1 MNGVVIPCFAQLTE
15 NERQILHDRVSK
27 ISKNVT
33 QSNIVL
39 LPDIRGHTPVRLSG
53 TGCFTMSMNNTFPTE
68 LITKYGLAGPR
79 YTSYPTALQFHE
91 GFDAA
96 AYRRHVQ
103 SSNDDLIPRPL
114 SLYVHLP
121 FCKELCYYCACNKKV
136 TRNKQLAEVYL
147 EHLEKEIEM
156 QGDLIDPDRQV
167 IQLHFGG
174 GTPTYYDDIQLK
186 NIVDHLSRNFLL
198 SRSSS
203 REFSIEIDPRTVNE
217 ERIAYLADIGFNR
230 VSMGIQDFD
239 PAVQKAVNRIQDE
252 DKTLKLIDASRKF
265 GFNSVSVDLIYG
277 LPLQTAK
284 SFERTI
290 DSVLTARPDR
300 LSVYNYAH
308 LPHLFRAQRMIKSEE
323 VPAPE
328 VRLQLLASTVT
339 KLVDAGYVY
348 IGMDHF
354 ALPDDELAL
363 AMGDGT
369 LQRNFQGY
377 STCRE
382 TDLIG
387 MGVSAIGKVGNS
399 FVQNRKDIRDWQAAI
414 DDGRLPVWR
423 GLGLS
428 GEDKLRREVISSI
441 MCQGNVQFGEFERKY
456 HIDFSDHFALE
467 LDSLK
472 PLRDDGLIE
481 LSEQSI
487 EVTPTGL
494 LLLRVI
500 AMKFDEYLIN
510 DLQGKSY
517 SKVI

>member
-1 MNGVVIPCFAQLTE
+1 MGIT
-15 NERQILHDRVSK
+15 
-27 ISKNVT
+27 T
-33 QSNIVL
+33 
-39 LPDIRGHTPVRLSG
+39 
-53 TGCFTMSMNNTFPTE
+53 TFPAE

-91 GFDAA
+91 GFDAE

-103 SSNDDLIPRPL
+103 NSNDDLIPRPL

-136 TRNKQLAEVYL
+136 TRNTQLAEVYL
-147 EHLEKEIEM
+147 EHLDKEIEM
-156 QGDLIDPDRQV
+156 QGSLFDRDRQV

-186 NIVDHLSRNFLL
+186 HIIETLSRNFLL

-217 ERIAYLADIGFNR
+217 DRIAYLADIGFNR

-252 DKTLKLIDASRKF
+252 EQTLRLIDAARES

-277 LPLQTAK
+277 LPLQTAE
-284 SFERTI
+284 SFETTI
-290 DSVLTARPDR
+290 DSVLRSRPDR

-308 LPHLFRAQRMIKSEE
+308 LPHLFRAQRMIKSEQ

-328 VRLQLLASTVT
+328 VRLQLLDSTIK

-354 ALPDDELAL
+354 ALPDDELSL
-363 AMGDGT
+363 AMEDGT

-382 TDLIG
+382 TDLVG

-399 FVQNRKDIRDWQAAI
+399 FVQNLKDIRAWQSAI
-414 DDGRLPVWR
+414 DEDRLPVWR
-423 GLGLS
+423 GLSLS
-428 GEDKLRREVISSI
+428 GEDKLRREIISAI
-441 MCQGNVQFGEFERKY
+441 MCQGNVRFDEFERQY
-456 HIDFSDHFALE
+456 GIDFNTYFALE
-467 LDSLK
+467 LASLK
-472 PLRDDGLIE
+472 PLEDDGLVE
-481 LSEQSI
+481 LSEQSL

-510 DLQGKSY
+510 DIQGKSY

>member
-1 MNGVVIPCFAQLTE
+1 MGLTTE
-15 NERQILHDRVSK
+15 
-27 ISKNVT
+27 
-33 QSNIVL
+33 
-39 LPDIRGHTPVRLSG
+39 
-53 TGCFTMSMNNTFPTE
+53 FPAE
-68 LITKYGLAGPR
+68 IITKYGLAGPR

-91 GFDAA
+91 GFDAH

-103 SSNDDLIPRPL
+103 ASNDDLIPRPL

-136 TRNKQLAEVYL
+136 TQNIQSAEVYL
-147 EHLEKEIEM
+147 QHLDLEIEM
-156 QGDLIDPDRQV
+156 QGALFDRDRQV

-186 NIVDHLSRNFLL
+186 HIIEQLSRNFLL
-198 SRSSS
+198 SRSAS
-203 REFSIEIDPRTVNE
+203 REFSIEIDPRTVNA

-239 PAVQKAVNRIQDE
+239 PAVQKAVNRVQDE
-252 DKTLKLIDASRKF
+252 GETLDLIEAARTH

-284 SFERTI
+284 SFEKTI
-290 DSVLTARPDR
+290 DSVLTVRPDR

-308 LPHLFRAQRMIKSEE
+308 LPHLFRAQRMINTDD
-323 VPAPE
+323 VPSAE

-339 KLVDAGYVY
+339 RLVDAGYVY

-354 ALPDDELAL
+354 ALPDDELAI
-363 AMGDGT
+363 AMENGT

-377 STCRE
+377 STCNE

-387 MGVSAIGKVGNS
+387 MGVSAIGRVGNS
-399 FVQNRKDIRDWQAAI
+399 FVQNRKDIRDWQASI
-414 DDGRLPVWR
+414 DAGKLPVWR
-423 GLGLS
+423 GLSLN
-428 GEDKLRREVISSI
+428 GEDRIRRGVISAI
-441 MCQGNVQFGEFERKY
+441 MCQGFVRFGEFERKY
-456 HIDFSDHFALE
+456 GIDFADHFALE
-467 LDSLK
+467 LELLK
-472 PLRDDGLIE
+472 PLQDDGLIE
-481 LSEQSI
+481 LSEQTL
-487 EVTPTGL
+487 EVTATGL

>member
-1 MNGVVIPCFAQLTE
+1 
-15 NERQILHDRVSK
+15 
-27 ISKNVT
+27 
-33 QSNIVL
+33 
-39 LPDIRGHTPVRLSG
+39 
-53 TGCFTMSMNNTFPTE
+53 MSMTKSFPSE

-91 GFDAA
+91 GFDAE
-96 AYRRHVQ
+96 AYSRHVRN
-103 SSNDDLIPRPL
+103 SNDDLIPRPL

-136 TRNKQLAEVYL
+136 TRNTQLAEVYL
-147 EHLEKEIEM
+147 QHLDKEIEM
-156 QGDLIDPDRQV
+156 HGKLFDRDRQV

-174 GTPTYYDDIQLK
+174 GTPTYYDDIQLRH
-186 NIVDHLSRNFLL
+186 IVQQLSASFLL
-198 SRSSS
+198 SRSDS
-203 REFSIEIDPRTVNE
+203 REFSIEIDPRTVDE
-217 ERIAYLADIGFNR
+217 ERIAHLADIGFNR

-252 DKTLKLIDASRKF
+252 DKTLKLIDEARKS

-284 SFERTI
+284 SFEKTI
-290 DSVLTARPDR
+290 DSVLTSRPDR

-308 LPHLFRAQRMIKSEE
+308 LPHLFRAQRMISSEQ
-323 VPAPE
+323 VPPPE
-328 VRLQLLASTVT
+328 VRLQLLASTIT

-354 ALPDDELAL
+354 ALPDDELSI
-363 AMGDGT
+363 AMENGT

-382 TDLIG
+382 TDLVG

-399 FVQNRKDIRDWQAAI
+399 FSQNLKDIRAWQAAI
-414 DDGRLPVWR
+414 DKGELPIWR
-423 GLGLS
+423 GLSLS
-428 GEDKLRREVISSI
+428 GEDRLRRGVISAI
-441 MCQGNVQFGEFERKY
+441 MCQGFVQFEEFEQKY
-456 HIDFSDHFALE
+456 GIDFNDHFAFE
-467 LDSLK
+467 LKSLK
-472 PLRDDGLIE
+472 PLEDDGLIE
-481 LSEQSI
+481 LSEGTI

-510 DLQGKSY
+510 DQQGNSY

>member
-1 MNGVVIPCFAQLTE
+1 
-15 NERQILHDRVSK
+15 
-27 ISKNVT
+27 
-33 QSNIVL
+33 
-39 LPDIRGHTPVRLSG
+39 
-53 TGCFTMSMNNTFPTE
+53 MSSITTSFPTE
-68 LITKYGLAGPR
+68 LINKYGLAGPR

-91 GFDAA
+91 GFDEE

-103 SSNDDLIPRPL
+103 YSNDELIPRPL

-121 FCKELCYYCACNKKV
+121 FCRELCYYCACNKKV
-136 TRNKQLAEVYL
+136 TRNRQGADLYL
-147 EHLEKEIEM
+147 EYLEKEVEM
-156 QGDLIDPDRQV
+156 QGKLFDSDRQV

-174 GTPTYYDDIQLK
+174 GTPTYHDDLQLK
-186 NIVDHLSRNFLL
+186 SIIEQLSDSFLL
-198 SRSSS
+198 SRSNS

-217 ERIAYLADIGFNR
+217 ERIGYLADLGFNR
-230 VSMGIQDFD
+230 VSMGVQDFD

-252 DKTLKLIDASRKF
+252 EKSLRLIEAARQS
-265 GFNSVSVDLIYG
+265 GFHSVSLDLIYG

-284 SFERTI
+284 SFEKTI

-308 LPHLFRAQRMIKSEE
+308 LPHLFRAQRMINSKD

-328 VRLQLLASTVT
+328 VRLQILASTVS
-339 KLVDAGYVY
+339 KLVEAGYVY

-354 ALPDDELAL
+354 ALPEDELSI
-363 AMGDGT
+363 AMKDGT

-382 TDLIG
+382 TDLVG
-387 MGVSAIGKVGNS
+387 LGVSAIGKVGNS
-399 FVQNRKDIRDWQAAI
+399 FSQNLKDIGDWQAAI

-423 GLGLS
+423 GLSLN
-428 GEDKLRREVISSI
+428 GEDRLRREVIAAI
-441 MCQGNVQFGEFERKY
+441 MCQGQIRFGEFERKFK
-456 HIDFSDHFALE
+456 IDFSEHFVLE
-467 LDSLK
+467 LELLK
-472 PLRDDGLIE
+472 PLEDDGLVTV
-481 LSEQSI
+481 SDFGI

-494 LLLRVI
+494 LLLRAI

-510 DLQGKSY
+510 DVQGKSY

>member
-1 MNGVVIPCFAQLTE
+1 
-15 NERQILHDRVSK
+15 
-27 ISKNVT
+27 
-33 QSNIVL
+33 
-39 LPDIRGHTPVRLSG
+39 
-53 TGCFTMSMNNTFPTE
+53 MSITTSFPAE

-91 GFDAA
+91 GFDAE
-96 AYRRHVQ
+96 AYRRFVQ

-136 TRNKQLAEVYL
+136 TRNARLAEVYL
-147 EHLEKEIEM
+147 QHLDKEIEM
-156 QGDLIDPDRQV
+156 QGNLFDRDRQV

-174 GTPTYYDDIQLK
+174 GTPTYYDDIHLK
-186 NIVDHLSRNFLL
+186 HIVEQLSRSFLL
-198 SRSSS
+198 SRSAS
-203 REFSIEIDPRTVNE
+203 REFSIEIDPRTVNKD
-217 ERIAYLADIGFNR
+217 RVAYLADIGFNR

-239 PAVQKAVNRIQDE
+239 PAVQKAVNRVQDE
-252 DKTLKLIDASRKF
+252 EKTLRLIDAAREH

-277 LPLQTAK
+277 LPLQTPK
-284 SFERTI
+284 SFETTI
-290 DSVLTARPDR
+290 DSVLSVRPNR

-308 LPHLFRAQRMIKSEE
+308 LPHLFRAQRMIKSDQ
-323 VPAPE
+323 VPTPE
-328 VRLQLLASTVT
+328 VRLQLLASTIT

-354 ALPDDELAL
+354 ALPDDELSI
-363 AMGDGT
+363 AMEEGT

-382 TDLIG
+382 TDLVG
-387 MGVSAIGKVGNS
+387 LGVSAIGKVGNS
-399 FVQNRKDIRDWQAAI
+399 FVQNRKDIRDWQASL
-414 DDGRLPVWR
+414 DDNKLPVWR

-428 GEDKLRREVISSI
+428 AEDRLRREVISAI
-441 MCQGNVQFGEFERKY
+441 MCQGNVQFAEFERRFK
-456 HIDFSDHFALE
+456 IDFTNHFALE
-467 LDSLK
+467 LESLK
-472 PLRDDGLIE
+472 PLEADGLIE
-481 LSEQSI
+481 LSDQSF

-494 LLLRVI
+494 LLLRII

>member
-1 MNGVVIPCFAQLTE
+1 
-15 NERQILHDRVSK
+15 
-27 ISKNVT
+27 
-33 QSNIVL
+33 
-39 LPDIRGHTPVRLSG
+39 
-53 TGCFTMSMNNTFPTE
+53 MSTTRYFPKE

-91 GFDAA
+91 GFDAE
-96 AYRRHVQ
+96 AYRRFVQ
-103 SSNDDLIPRPL
+103 SSNDDLIPTPL
-114 SLYVHLP
+114 SIYVHLP

-136 TRNKQLAEVYL
+136 TRNQQLAETYL
-147 EHLEKEIEM
+147 QHLDKEIQM
-156 QGDLIDPDRQV
+156 QGQLFDNDRQV

-174 GTPTYYDDIQLK
+174 GTPTYYDDIQLRH
-186 NIVDHLSRNFLL
+186 IVEQLSRNFNL
-198 SRSSS
+198 SRSES

-217 ERIAYLADIGFNR
+217 ERVAYLADIGFNR

-239 PAVQKAVNRIQDE
+239 PAVQKAVNRVQDE
-252 DKTLKLIDASRKF
+252 AKTLRLIEASREH

-277 LPLQTAK
+277 LPLQTPE

-290 DSVLTARPDR
+290 DSVLTVRPDR

-308 LPHLFRAQRMIKSEE
+308 LPHLFRAQRMIKSDE
-323 VPAPE
+323 VPIPE
-328 VRLQLLASTVT
+328 VRLQLLASTIE

-354 ALPDDELAL
+354 ALPDDELTI
-363 AMGDGT
+363 AMEEGT

-382 TDLIG
+382 TDLVG
-387 MGVSAIGKVGNS
+387 LGVSAIGKVGSS
-399 FVQNRKDIRDWQAAI
+399 FVQNRKDIRDWQAAL
-414 DDGRLPVWR
+414 DNDELPVWR

-428 GEDKLRREVISSI
+428 AEDRLRREVISAI
-441 MCQGNVQFGEFERKY
+441 MCQGVVNFGVFEKKFG
-456 HIDFSDHFALE
+456 IDFNNHFALE
-467 LDSLK
+467 LESLK
-472 PLRDDGLIE
+472 PLEVDGLVE
-481 LSEQSI
+481 LSERSF

-494 LLLRVI
+494 LLLRII

-510 DLQGKSY
+510 DQQGKSY

>member
-1 MNGVVIPCFAQLTE
+1 MNIAA
-15 NERQILHDRVSK
+15 S
-27 ISKNVT
+27 
-33 QSNIVL
+33 
-39 LPDIRGHTPVRLSG
+39 
-53 TGCFTMSMNNTFPTE
+53 FPKE

-91 GFDAA
+91 GFDVE

-103 SSNDDLIPRPL
+103 SSNDDLIPRSL

-121 FCKELCYYCACNKKV
+121 FCKELCFYCACNKKV
-136 TRNKQLAEVYL
+136 THNTQRSEVYL
-147 EHLEKEIEM
+147 QHLDKEIEM
-156 QGDLIDPDRQV
+156 QGSLFDDDRQV

-174 GTPTYYDDIQLK
+174 GTPTYYDDMQLK
-186 NIVDHLSRNFLL
+186 HIVEQL
-198 SRSSS
+198 SRSFSLSRSAS

-217 ERIAYLADIGFNR
+217 ERIAHLADIGFNR

-252 DKTLKLIDASRKF
+252 GKTLALIDAARKF

-308 LPHLFRAQRMIKSEE
+308 LPHLFRAQRMINSEE

-328 VRLQLLASTVT
+328 VRLQLLDSTIT

-354 ALPDDELAL
+354 ALPDDELSL
-363 AMGDGT
+363 AMKEGT

-377 STCRE
+377 STCGE
-382 TDLIG
+382 TDLVG

-399 FVQNRKDIRDWQAAI
+399 FVQNLKDIRDWQAAI
-414 DDGRLPVWR
+414 DDGHLPVWR
-423 GLGLS
+423 GLSLS
-428 GEDKLRREVISSI
+428 SEDRLRRGVISAI
-441 MCQGNVQFGEFERKY
+441 MCQGHVRFGDFEREY
-456 HIDFSDHFALE
+456 GIDFSDHFALE
-467 LDSLK
+467 QESLK
-472 PLRDDGLIE
+472 PLQNDGLIE
-481 LSEQSI
+481 LSEQGFD
-487 EVTPTGL
+487 VTPTGL

-510 DLQGKSY
+510 DLHGKAY

>member
-1 MNGVVIPCFAQLTE
+1 
-15 NERQILHDRVSK
+15 
-27 ISKNVT
+27 
-33 QSNIVL
+33 
-39 LPDIRGHTPVRLSG
+39 
-53 TGCFTMSMNNTFPTE
+53 MSITTSFPTE

-91 GFDAA
+91 GFDAE
-96 AYRRHVQ
+96 AYRRHAQ

-121 FCKELCYYCACNKKV
+121 FCKELCYYCGCNKKV
-136 TRNKQLAEVYL
+136 TRNTQRADVYL
-147 EHLEKEIEM
+147 EHLYKEMEM
-156 QGDLIDPDRQV
+156 QGSLYDKDREV

-174 GTPTYYDDIQLK
+174 GTPTYHDNDQLRRIMQK
-186 NIVDHLSRNFLL
+186 MSEQFLL
-198 SRSSS
+198 SQKPS
-203 REFSIEIDPRTVNE
+203 REFSIEIDPRTVDE
-217 ERIAYLADIGFNR
+217 ERIGFLGDIGFNR

-239 PAVQKAVNRIQDE
+239 PAVQKAVNRLQDE
-252 DKTLKLIDASRKF
+252 EKTLNLIHAARKS

-290 DSVLTARPDR
+290 DSVLTARPNR

-308 LPHLFRAQRMIKSEE
+308 LPHLFKAQRMINSEE

-328 VRLQLLASTVT
+328 VRLQLLASTIT
-339 KLVDAGYVY
+339 KLVEAGYVY

-354 ALPDDELAL
+354 ALPDDELSI
-363 AMGDGT
+363 AMNDGT

-399 FVQNRKDIRDWQAAI
+399 FVQNRKDIRDWQADI
-414 DDGRLPVWR
+414 DAGKLPVWR

-428 GEDKLRREVISSI
+428 GEDRLRRDVISAI
-441 MCQGNVQFGEFERKY
+441 MCQGRVRHADFEKQY
-456 HIDFSDHFALE
+456 GINFSEHFASE
-467 LDSLK
+467 LRSLK
-472 PLRDDGLIE
+472 PLEDDGLLK
-481 LSEQSI
+481 LSAEGFDL
-487 EVTPTGL
+487 TPTGL
-494 LLLRVI
+494 LLLRII

-510 DLQGKSY
+510 DLEGKAY

>member
-1 MNGVVIPCFAQLTE
+1 
-15 NERQILHDRVSK
+15 
-27 ISKNVT
+27 
-33 QSNIVL
+33 
-39 LPDIRGHTPVRLSG
+39 
-53 TGCFTMSMNNTFPTE
+53 MSITKSFPSE

-91 GFDAA
+91 GYDAE
-96 AYRRHVQ
+96 AYRRHVR

-136 TRNKQLAEVYL
+136 TRNTQLAAVYL
-147 EHLEKEIEM
+147 QHLQKEIEM
-156 QGDLIDPDRQV
+156 QGKLFDRDRQV

-174 GTPTYYDDIQLK
+174 GTPTYYDDSQLGQ
-186 NIVDHLSRNFLL
+186 IVEQLSANFLL
-198 SRSSS
+198 SRSDS
-203 REFSIEIDPRTVNE
+203 REFSIEIDPRTVDE
-217 ERIAYLADIGFNR
+217 DRVAHLADIGFNR

-239 PAVQKAVNRIQDE
+239 PAVQKAVNRVQDE
-252 DKTLKLIDASRKF
+252 AKTLRLIEAARES

-284 SFERTI
+284 SFEKTI
-290 DSVLTARPDR
+290 DSVLTVRPDR

-308 LPHLFRAQRMIKSEE
+308 LPHLFRAQRMISSEE
-323 VPAPE
+323 VPVPE
-328 VRLQLLASTVT
+328 VRLQLLASTIS

-354 ALPDDELAL
+354 ALPDDELSI
-363 AMGDGT
+363 AMEEGT

-382 TDLIG
+382 TDLVG

-399 FVQNRKDIRDWQAAI
+399 FVQNLKDIRDWQAVVESN
-414 DDGRLPVWR
+414 DLPVWR
-423 GLGLS
+423 GLSLS
-428 GEDKLRREVISSI
+428 GEDRLRRGVISAI
-441 MCQGNVQFGEFERKY
+441 MCQGFVRFGEFERKY
-456 HIDFSDHFALE
+456 GIDFNNHFALE
-467 LDSLK
+467 LASLK
-472 PLRDDGLIE
+472 PLEDDGLIAV
-481 LSEQSI
+481 SEDTI

-494 LLLRVI
+494 LLLLVI
-500 AMKFDEYLIN
+500 AMKFDEYLIK

>member
-1 MNGVVIPCFAQLTE
+1 
-15 NERQILHDRVSK
+15 
-27 ISKNVT
+27 
-33 QSNIVL
+33 
-39 LPDIRGHTPVRLSG
+39 
-53 TGCFTMSMNNTFPTE
+53 MSITNTFPTE

-91 GFDAA
+91 GFDAE
-96 AYRRHVQ
+96 AYRRHVLN
-103 SSNDDLIPRPL
+103 SNDDLIPRPL
-114 SLYVHLP
+114 SLYVHIP

-147 EHLEKEIEM
+147 THLDKEIEM
-156 QGDLIDPDRQV
+156 QGEIFDRDRQV

-174 GTPTYYDDIQLK
+174 GTPTYYDDIQLRHIIEK
-186 NIVDHLSRNFLL
+186 LSANFLL
-198 SRSSS
+198 SRSDS
-203 REFSIEIDPRTVNE
+203 REFSIEIDPRTVDE
-217 ERIAYLADIGFNR
+217 DRIALLGDIGFNR

-239 PAVQKAVNRIQDE
+239 PDVQKAVNRVQDE
-252 DKTLKLIDASRKF
+252 EKTLQLIEASRKH

-277 LPLQTAK
+277 LPLQTAE

-290 DSVLTARPDR
+290 DSVLTVRPNR

-308 LPHLFRAQRMIKSEE
+308 LPHLFRAQRMISTEE

-328 VRLQLLASTVT
+328 VRLQLLASTIR

-354 ALPDDELAL
+354 ALPDDELSI
-363 AMGDGT
+363 AMENGT

-382 TDLIG
+382 TDLVG

-399 FVQNRKDIRDWQAAI
+399 FVQNIKDIRAWQAAI
-414 DDGRLPVWR
+414 DAGGLPVWR
-423 GLGLS
+423 GLSLS
-428 GEDKLRREVISSI
+428 GEDRLRRGVISAI
-441 MCQGNVQFGEFERKY
+441 MCQGFVRFAEFERKY
-456 HIDFSDHFALE
+456 GIDFNDHFALE
-467 LDSLK
+467 LESLK
-472 PLRDDGLIE
+472 PLENDGLIE
-481 LSEQSI
+481 LSEGTI

-494 LLLRVI
+494 LLLRAI
-500 AMKFDEYLIN
+500 AMKFDEYLIT

>member
-1 MNGVVIPCFAQLTE
+1 
-15 NERQILHDRVSK
+15 
-27 ISKNVT
+27 
-33 QSNIVL
+33 
-39 LPDIRGHTPVRLSG
+39 
-53 TGCFTMSMNNTFPTE
+53 MSITTSFPTE

-91 GFDAA
+91 GFDAE
-96 AYRRHVQ
+96 AYRRHVRN
-103 SSNDDLIPRPL
+103 SNDDLIPRPL
-114 SLYVHLP
+114 SLYVHIP

-147 EHLEKEIEM
+147 QHLDKEIEM
-156 QGDLIDPDRQV
+156 QGEMFDRDRQV

-174 GTPTYYDDIQLK
+174 GTPTYYDDTQLRHIIDK
-186 NIVDHLSRNFLL
+186 LSSSFLL
-198 SRSSS
+198 SRSES
-203 REFSIEIDPRTVNE
+203 REFSIEIDPRTVDE
-217 ERIAYLADIGFNR
+217 ERIALLGDIGFNR

-239 PAVQKAVNRIQDE
+239 PDVQKAVNRVQDE
-252 DKTLKLIDASRKF
+252 EKTLQLIEASRKH

-277 LPLQTAK
+277 LPLQTAE

-290 DSVLTARPDR
+290 DSVLTVRPNR

-308 LPHLFRAQRMIKSEE
+308 LPHLFRAQRMISKEE

-328 VRLQLLASTVT
+328 VRLQLLASTIK

-354 ALPDDELAL
+354 ALPDDELSI
-363 AMGDGT
+363 AMENGT

-382 TDLIG
+382 TDLVG

-399 FVQNRKDIRDWQAAI
+399 FVQNIKDIRAWQAAL
-414 DDGRLPVWR
+414 DSDKLPVWR
-423 GLGLS
+423 GLSLS
-428 GEDKLRREVISSI
+428 GEDRLRRGVISAI
-441 MCQGNVQFGEFERKY
+441 MCQGFVRFGEFERKY
-456 HIDFSDHFALE
+456 GIDFNDHFALE
-467 LDSLK
+467 LESLK
-472 PLRDDGLIE
+472 PLEADGLIE
-481 LSEQSI
+481 MSEGTI
-487 EVTPTGL
+487 EVTATGL
-494 LLLRVI
+494 LLLRAI
-500 AMKFDEYLIN
+500 AMKFDEYLIT

>member
-1 MNGVVIPCFAQLTE
+1 
-15 NERQILHDRVSK
+15 
-27 ISKNVT
+27 
-33 QSNIVL
+33 
-39 LPDIRGHTPVRLSG
+39 
-53 TGCFTMSMNNTFPTE
+53 MSITTSFPSE

-91 GFDAA
+91 GFDAE
-96 AYRRHVQ
+96 AYLRHVRN
-103 SSNDDLIPRPL
+103 SNDDLIPKPL

-136 TRNKQLAEVYL
+136 TRNAQLAEVYL
-147 EHLEKEIEM
+147 QHLDKEIEM
-156 QGDLIDPDRQV
+156 QGKLFDRDRQV

-174 GTPTYYDDIQLK
+174 GTPTYYDDIQLRH
-186 NIVDHLSRNFLL
+186 IVETLSANFLL
-198 SRSSS
+198 SRSDS
-203 REFSIEIDPRTVNE
+203 REFSIEIDPRTVDE
-217 ERIAYLADIGFNR
+217 ERVALLADIGFNR

-239 PAVQKAVNRIQDE
+239 PDVQKAVNRVQDE
-252 DKTLKLIDASRKF
+252 DKTLRLIEASRES

-284 SFERTI
+284 SFEKTI
-290 DSVLTARPDR
+290 DSVLTVRPDR

-308 LPHLFRAQRMIKSEE
+308 LPHLFRAQRMIKSEQ

-328 VRLQLLASTVT
+328 VRLQLLASTIT

-354 ALPDDELAL
+354 ALPEDELSI
-363 AMGDGT
+363 AMDNGT

-382 TDLIG
+382 TDLVA

-399 FVQNRKDIRDWQAAI
+399 FAQSLKDIRAWQAAI
-414 DDGRLPVWR
+414 DEGRLPIWR
-423 GLGLS
+423 GLSLS
-428 GEDKLRREVISSI
+428 GEDRLRRGVISAI
-441 MCQGNVQFGEFERKY
+441 MCQGFVRFGEFERKY
-456 HIDFSDHFALE
+456 GIDFNDHFALE
-467 LDSLK
+467 LKSLK
-472 PLRDDGLIE
+472 PLEDDGLIE
-481 LSEQSI
+481 LSERTI

>member
-1 MNGVVIPCFAQLTE
+1 MNITT
-15 NERQILHDRVSK
+15 S
-27 ISKNVT
+27 
-33 QSNIVL
+33 
-39 LPDIRGHTPVRLSG
+39 
-53 TGCFTMSMNNTFPTE
+53 FPAE

-91 GFDAA
+91 GFDAE
-96 AYRRHVQ
+96 AYRRHIIN
-103 SSNDDLIPRPL
+103 SNDDLIPRPL

-136 TRNKQLAEVYL
+136 TRNTQLAEVYL
-147 EHLEKEIEM
+147 QYLDKEIKK
-156 QGDLIDPDRQV
+156 QGSLFDHDRQV

-174 GTPTYYDDIQLK
+174 GTPTYYDDIQLRH
-186 NIVDHLSRNFLL
+186 IVEQLSGNFQL
-198 SRSSS
+198 SRSAS
-203 REFSIEIDPRTVNE
+203 REFSIEIDPRTVDE
-217 ERIAYLADIGFNR
+217 ERIAFLADIGFNR

-252 DKTLKLIDASRKF
+252 SKTLKLIDAARKS

-284 SFERTI
+284 SFEKTI
-290 DSVLTARPDR
+290 DSVLTSRPDR

-308 LPHLFRAQRMIKSEE
+308 LPHLFRAQRMITSDQ
-323 VPAPE
+323 VPPPE
-328 VRLQLLASTVT
+328 VRLQLMASTIK
-339 KLVDAGYVY
+339 KLVEAGYVY

-354 ALPDDELAL
+354 ALPDDELSI
-363 AMGDGT
+363 AMENGT

-377 STCRE
+377 STMRD
-382 TDLIG
+382 TDLVG

-399 FVQNRKDIRDWQAAI
+399 FVQNLKDIRDWQAAI
-414 DDGRLPVWR
+414 ESDQLPVWR
-423 GLGLS
+423 GLSLS
-428 GEDKLRREVISSI
+428 GEDRLRRGVISAI
-441 MCQGNVQFGEFERKY
+441 MCQGFVNFGDFERKY
-456 HIDFSDHFALE
+456 GIDFNEHFAWE
-467 LDSLK
+467 LKSLK
-472 PLRDDGLIE
+472 PLEDDGLIE
-481 LSEQSI
+481 LSERTI

-494 LLLRVI
+494 LLLRAI

>member
-1 MNGVVIPCFAQLTE
+1 
-15 NERQILHDRVSK
+15 
-27 ISKNVT
+27 
-33 QSNIVL
+33 
-39 LPDIRGHTPVRLSG
+39 
-53 TGCFTMSMNNTFPTE
+53 MSITTSFPSE

-91 GFDAA
+91 GFDAE
-96 AYRRHVQ
+96 AYRRHVL

-121 FCKELCYYCACNKKV
+121 FCKELCYYYACNKIV
-136 TRNKQLAEVYL
+136 TRNTQLAEVYL
-147 EHLEKEIEM
+147 QHLDKEIEL
-156 QGDLIDPDRQV
+156 QGNLFDRDRQV

-174 GTPTYYDDIQLK
+174 GTPTYYDDMQLRH
-186 NIVDHLSRNFLL
+186 IVDMLSANFQL
-198 SRSSS
+198 SRSTS
-203 REFSIEIDPRTVNE
+203 REFSIEIDPRTVDS
-217 ERIAYLADIGFNR
+217 ERIALLAEVGFNR

-252 DKTLKLIDASRKF
+252 EKTLRLIDDARKS

-277 LPLQTAK
+277 LPLQTAE

-290 DSVLTARPDR
+290 DSVLTSRPDR

-308 LPHLFRAQRMIKSEE
+308 LPHLFRAQRMISSEQ

-328 VRLQLLASTVT
+328 VRLQILASTT
-339 KLVDAGYVY
+339 RKLVDAGYVY

-354 ALPDDELAL
+354 ALPDDELSI
-363 AMGDGT
+363 AMEEGT

-377 STCRE
+377 STMRE
-382 TDLIG
+382 TDLVG

-399 FVQNRKDIRDWQAAI
+399 FVQNKKDIRDWQAAL
-414 DDGRLPVWR
+414 DKEQLPVWR
-423 GLGLS
+423 GLSLS
-428 GEDKLRREVISSI
+428 GEDRLRRGVISAI
-441 MCQGNVQFGEFERKY
+441 MCQGFVQFGEFERKY
-456 HIDFSDHFALE
+456 GIDFNEHFALE
-467 LDSLK
+467 LKLLK
-472 PLRDDGLIE
+472 PLEDDGLVE
-481 LSEQSI
+481 LSEGTI

-494 LLLRVI
+494 LLLRAI

>member
-1 MNGVVIPCFAQLTE
+1 
-15 NERQILHDRVSK
+15 
-27 ISKNVT
+27 
-33 QSNIVL
+33 
-39 LPDIRGHTPVRLSG
+39 
-53 TGCFTMSMNNTFPTE
+53 MSITTSFPAE

-91 GFDAA
+91 GFDAE
-96 AYRRHVQ
+96 AYRRHVRN
-103 SSNDDLIPRPL
+103 SNDDLIPKPL

-136 TRNKQLAEVYL
+136 TRNTQLAELYL
-147 EHLEKEIEM
+147 QHLDKEIEL
-156 QGDLIDPDRQV
+156 QGKLFDRDRQV

-174 GTPTYYDDIQLK
+174 GTPTYYDDIQLRH
-186 NIVDHLSRNFLL
+186 IVEKLSSSFLL
-198 SRSSS
+198 SRSAS
-203 REFSIEIDPRTVNE
+203 REFSIEIDPRTVDE
-217 ERIAYLADIGFNR
+217 DRIALLADIGFNR

-252 DKTLKLIDASRKF
+252 EKTLNLIDAARKS

-277 LPLQTAK
+277 LPLQTPE
-284 SFERTI
+284 SFEKTI
-290 DSVLTARPDR
+290 DSVLTSRPNR

-308 LPHLFRAQRMIKSEE
+308 LPHLFRAQRMISSEQ

-328 VRLQLLASTVT
+328 VRLQLMASTIK
-339 KLVDAGYVY
+339 KLVEAGYVY

-354 ALPDDELAL
+354 ALPDDELSI
-363 AMGDGT
+363 AMDNGT

-382 TDLIG
+382 TDLVG

-399 FVQNRKDIRDWQAAI
+399 FVQNLKDIRDWQSALET
-414 DDGRLPVWR
+414 GELPVWR
-423 GLGLS
+423 GLSLS
-428 GEDKLRREVISSI
+428 AEDRLRREVISAI
-441 MCQGNVQFGEFERKY
+441 MCQGFVQFSEFEQKFGV
-456 HIDFSDHFALE
+456 DFNDHFALE
-467 LDSLK
+467 LKSLK
-472 PLRDDGLIE
+472 PLEVDGLIE
-481 LSEQSI
+481 LSEGTI

-494 LLLRVI
+494 LLLRAI

>member
-1 MNGVVIPCFAQLTE
+1 
-15 NERQILHDRVSK
+15 
-27 ISKNVT
+27 
-33 QSNIVL
+33 
-39 LPDIRGHTPVRLSG
+39 
-53 TGCFTMSMNNTFPTE
+53 MSITSSFPSE
-68 LITKYGLAGPR
+68 LITQYGLAGPR

-91 GFDAA
+91 GFDAE
-96 AYRRHVQ
+96 AYRRHVI

-136 TRNKQLAEVYL
+136 TRNTQLAEVYL
-147 EHLEKEIEM
+147 QHLDKEIEL
-156 QGDLIDPDRQV
+156 QGSLFDRDRQV
-167 IQLHFGG
+167 LQLHFGG
-174 GTPTYYDDIQLK
+174 GTPTYYNDIQLRH
-186 NIVDHLSRNFLL
+186 IVEKLSASFQL
-198 SRSSS
+198 SRSAN
-203 REFSIEIDPRTVNE
+203 REFSIEIDPRTVDS
-217 ERIAYLADIGFNR
+217 ERIAALADIGFNR

-252 DKTLKLIDASRKF
+252 GKTLKLIDEARKS

-290 DSVLTARPDR
+290 DSVLTSRPDR

-308 LPHLFRAQRMIKSEE
+308 LPHLFRAQRMISSEQ

-328 VRLQLLASTVT
+328 VRLQLLASTIR

-354 ALPDDELAL
+354 ALPDDELSI
-363 AMGDGT
+363 AMEEGT

-377 STCRE
+377 STMRE
-382 TDLIG
+382 TDLVG

-399 FVQNRKDIRDWQAAI
+399 FVQNRKDIRDWQAAL
-414 DDGRLPVWR
+414 DNDQLPVWR
-423 GLGLS
+423 GLSLS
-428 GEDKLRREVISSI
+428 GEDRLRRGVISAI
-441 MCQGNVQFGEFERKY
+441 MCQGFVRFGEFERKY
-456 HIDFSDHFALE
+456 GIDFNDHFALE
-467 LDSLK
+467 LRLLK
-472 PLRDDGLIE
+472 PLEDDGLIE
-481 LSEQSI
+481 LSERTI

>member
-1 MNGVVIPCFAQLTE
+1 MVIPCAAQAIE
-15 NERQILHDRVSK
+15 FEWQILHDGPPDGSANTNG
-27 ISKNVT
+27 SD
-33 QSNIVL
+33 L
-39 LPDIRGHTPVRLSG
+39 LHFHARGRSDPVGLSG
-53 TGCFTMSMNNTFPTE
+53 TGQLGMSMISSFPSE

-91 GFDAA
+91 GFDTA
-96 AYRRHVQ
+96 AYKRHVQ

-136 TRNKQLAEVYL
+136 TRNMQLAETYL
-147 EHLEKEIEM
+147 QYLDREIQL
-156 QGDLIDPDRQV
+156 QGGLFDDDRQV

-174 GTPTYYDDIQLK
+174 GTPTYYDDMQLK
-186 NIVDHLSRNFLL
+186 HIIDMLSRNFLL
-198 SRSSS
+198 SRSNS

-217 ERIAYLADIGFNR
+217 ERISYLADIGFNR

-239 PAVQKAVNRIQDE
+239 PAVQKAVNRVQDQ
-252 DKTLKLIDASRKF
+252 DKTLNLIHAARKS

-277 LPLQTAK
+277 LPLQTPA
-284 SFERTI
+284 SFEKTI
-290 DSVLTARPDR
+290 DAVLTARPNR

-308 LPHLFRAQRMIKSEE
+308 LPHLFRAQRMINSEQ
-323 VPAPE
+323 VPVPE

-354 ALPDDELAL
+354 ALPDDELSL
-363 AMGDGT
+363 AMEDGT

-382 TDLIG
+382 TDLVG
-387 MGVSAIGKVGNS
+387 MGVSAIGNVGNS
-399 FVQNRKDIRDWQAAI
+399 FVQNRKDIREWQAALEN
-414 DDGRLPVWR
+414 DTLPVWR
-423 GLGLS
+423 GLALS
-428 GEDKLRREVISSI
+428 GEDRIRREIISAI
-441 MCQGNVQFGEFERKY
+441 MCQGNVRFEEFEEKY
-456 HIDFSDHFALE
+456 NIDFSNHFALE
-467 LDSLK
+467 LETIK
-472 PLRDDGLIE
+472 PLRDDGLVE
-481 LSEQSI
+481 LTEQSI
-487 EVTPTGL
+487 DVTPTGL
-494 LLLRVI
+494 LLLRAI

-510 DLQGKSY
+510 DLQGKAY